1 MKKTFLDRM
10 PGWPNE
16 RGWLTIALFIQTAAL
31 IALITWKEDLRKDE
45 FFKAI
50 ANAIIVTGWIGFA
63 VGQRG
68 DAASREQVGE
78 AIKAV
83 NETAKSIPNAPA
95 IATETDPVKAANSVA
110 GAAADQAHR
119 IAEES

>member
-1 MKKTFLDRM
+1 MWNRLMDRM

-16 RGWLTIALFIQTAAL
+16 RGWLTIALFIQTAAI

-63 VGQRG
+63 VGQRQN
-68 DAASREQVGE
+68 AADREQVG
-78 AIKAV
+78 KALDTN
-83 NETAKSIPNAPA
+83 NELAKSIPNAGGADITLQPG
-95 IATETDPVKAANSVA
+95 ETAR
-110 GAAADQAHR
+110 AADDTQ
-119 IAEES
+119 S

>member
-1 MKKTFLDRM
+1 MSKFLDRM

-16 RGWLTIALFIQTAAL
+16 RGWLTIALFIQTGLL

-63 VGQRG
+63 VGQRQNSA
-68 DAASREQVGE
+68 DREQVGE
-78 AIKAV
+78 AIRGV
-83 NETAKSIPNAPA
+83 HEIAKSIPNANGPDVVLKPG
-95 IATETDPVKAANSVA
+95 ETARA
-110 GAAADQAHR
+110 GDDA
-119 IAEES
+119 